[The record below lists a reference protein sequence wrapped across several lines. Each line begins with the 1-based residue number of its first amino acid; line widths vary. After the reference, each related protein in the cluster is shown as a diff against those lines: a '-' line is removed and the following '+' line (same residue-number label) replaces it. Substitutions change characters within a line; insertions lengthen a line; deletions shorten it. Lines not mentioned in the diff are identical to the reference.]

1 MKTCKWGWVLF
12 LLGGV
17 LLARSSSA
25 NDWQVDQQTSTI
37 GFVATYDEIS
47 FEGFFTDFTADIHFD
62 STSPTGGSF
71 EVNISIASVDT
82 NSTDRDEGML
92 EADWFDAEQFP
103 RAGFSSTAFERLD
116 SGNDFSVTGELTI
129 KGITRPVKL
138 EFTWVETGPSAR
150 LKGQANVKRSD
161 FKLGAGD
168 WAEDD
173 TIGFEVRIV
182 FDLKLA
188 R

>member
-1 MKTCKWGWVLF
+1 MPTGFSILT
-12 LLGGV
+12 LLGAA
-17 LLARSSSA
+17 LLAQGSWAS
-25 NDWQVDQQTSTI
+25 DWQVDQQASTI
-37 GFVATYDEIS
+37 GFVATYDEIP
-47 FEGFFTDFTADIHFD
+47 FEGYFTDFTADIRFD
-62 STSPTGGSF
+62 PASPTAGSF
-71 EVNISIASVDT
+71 KVNISIVSVDT
-82 NSTDRDEGML
+82 NSTDRDEGMM
-92 EADWFDAEQFP
+92 EADWFDTVQFP

-116 SGNDFSVTGELTI
+116 SGNEFVVTGELTI